1 MFAQLSTV
9 RLRPDKADEWIAL
22 TRDSILP
29 AAKEMKGYIHAYLFV
44 DREANVGV
52 GLSLWHTKA
61 DIEAAAAS
69 GFYQEQAAKAAS
81 LLDGPPER
89 QVLEVVLEPS

>member
-9 RLRPDKADEWIAL
+9 RLRPNKADEWIAL
-22 TRDSILP
+22 ARDSILP
-29 AAKEMKGYIHAYLFV
+29 AAKEMEGYVHAYLFV

-52 GLSLWHTKA
+52 GLSLWRTKA
-61 DIEAAAAS
+61 DVEAVAAS
-69 GFYQEQAAKAAS
+69 GFYQEQTAKVAS
-81 LLDGPPER
+81 LIEGPPER